1 MPELIDDKKAQA
13 AQDDEHGH
21 DQVDRDVARVGL
33 ETRHPSAQNV
43 EAGIAEGAYARENA
57 VPDSLASRHVVKE
70 AEGEEQGS
78 QSFADDHRGCDEA
91 GETAGI
97 AVRWCGDALA
107 KVTGLAHAEPRVPKG
122 GHEHRRQDHVAES
135 TNLDEQEDHHLTGR
149 RPEGT
154 GIKDDEARHAG
165 GTGSCEEGPE
175 KTGVD
180 AGVRL
185 WQKKEEGSDKNDD
198 REAQQ
203 NALSRTCRH
212 ELLEKSGSPLLRSGH
227 HCHVLPWLFTSKSIP
242 PRELHATSSSPVSL
256 FPSFPPSMLI
266 QYEGCFPRVLLSK
279 ARGASHEPKDVF
291 SRALFPNA
299 RGALVSEGVL
309 HVGVMRPSMLVQCEG
324 CF

>member
-13 AQDDEHGH
+13 AQNDEYRH
-21 DQVDRDVARVGL
+21 DQVDREVACIGL
-33 ETRHPSAQNV
+33 ETRHPSSENV
-43 EAGIAEGAYARENA
+43 EASIAEGAYTRENP
-57 VPDSLASRHVVKE
+57 VPDGLAHRHVVKE

-78 QSFADDHRGCDEA
+78 QSFADDHSGCDET

-97 AVRWCGDALA
+97 AVRWCGNALA
-107 KVTGLAHAEPRVPKG
+107 EVAGLSHAEPRVPKG
-122 GHEHRRQDHVAES
+122 GHERRRQDHVPES

-256 FPSFPPSMLI
+256 FPSFP
-266 QYEGCFPRVLLSK
+266 RVLLSK
-279 ARGASHEPKDVF
+279 APEHFFPMRGALLRGASHEPKDVF
-291 SRALFPNA
+291 
-299 RGALVSEGVL
+299 VSEGVL
-309 HVGVMRPSMLVQCEG
+309 HVGVMGVALCREG
-324 CF
+324 GNDTLQGEPL

>member
-1 MPELIDDKKAQA
+1 MVPELIDDKKTQA
-13 AQDDEHGH
+13 AQDDEHRH

-33 ETRHPSAQNV
+33 EARHPSTQNV

-57 VPDSLASRHVVKE
+57 VPDGLASRHVVKE

-78 QSFADDHRGCDEA
+78 QSFADDHSGCDEA

-97 AVRWCGDALA
+97 AVQWCGNALA
-107 KVTGLAHAEPRVPKG
+107 EVTGLAHAEPRVSKG
-122 GHEHRRQDHVAES
+122 GHERRRQDHVAES

-154 GIKDDEARHAG
+154 GIEDDQARHAG

-185 WQKKEEGSDKNDD
+185 WRKKEEGSDENDG

-203 NALSRTCRH
+203 NALSRTRRH
-212 ELLEKSGSPLLRSGH
+212 EPLEKGGSPLLRSKH
-227 HCHVLPWLFTSKSIP
+227 HCQVLPWLFTSRSIP
-242 PRELHATSSSPVSL
+242 PREPHATLSL
-256 FPSFPPSMLI
+256 AGGSFPSFP
-266 QYEGCFPRVLLSK
+266 R
-279 ARGASHEPKDVF
+279 RREPMDRDKTGF
-291 SRALFPNA
+291 LRA
-299 RGALVSEGVL
+299 GITE
-309 HVGVMRPSMLVQCEG
+309 
-324 CF
+324 